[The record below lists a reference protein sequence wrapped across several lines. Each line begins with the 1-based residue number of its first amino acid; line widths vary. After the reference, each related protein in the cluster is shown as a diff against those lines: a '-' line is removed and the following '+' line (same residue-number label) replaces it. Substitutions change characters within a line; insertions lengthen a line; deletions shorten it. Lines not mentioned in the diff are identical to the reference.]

1 MSTQVQLEYPADGV
15 ARLRWANHDRR
26 NALNPSMLEAMLGL
40 LGEAAGD
47 PAVRVLI
54 LQGAGPWFCS
64 GFDLSQ
70 LPASGS
76 GGAIAAAELVE
87 ALMAKVEDFPRPVI
101 AALRGPAMGAGGEL
115 AVAADLRIAAD
126 DLAFAMPPAKIGLVY
141 HEAGFQRFLRLVGPA
156 RTREIFFTAC
166 RIDAARALAC
176 GLVDRITAAD
186 ELETAAVAWASDMA
200 ALAPLS
206 LTGAK
211 RVLRI
216 LEGDSVDDAAQA
228 EIVDIRRRAAD
239 SADHA
244 EGLSALLQK
253 RRPRFEGR

>member
-1 MSTQVQLEYPADGV
+1 MSTQVQLEHPAEGV
-15 ARLRWANHDRR
+15 ARLRWTNPDRR
-26 NALNPSMLEAMLGL
+26 NALDPSLLEAMRSL
-40 LGEAAGD
+40 LAEAAAD
-47 PAVRVLI
+47 AAVRVLI

-64 GFDLSQ
+64 GFDLSR
-70 LPASGS
+70 LPASAS
-76 GGAIAAAELVE
+76 GDAIAAAELVE
-87 ALMAKVEDFPRPVI
+87 AVMAAVEDFPRPVI

-176 GLVDRITAAD
+176 GLVDRVTAAD
-186 ELETAAVAWASDMA
+186 ELEAAAVAWASEMA
-200 ALAPLS
+200 VLAPLS

-211 RVLRI
+211 RVLRL
-216 LEGDSVDDAAQA
+216 LEGNSVGEAGRA
-228 EIVDIRRRAAD
+228 EIEAIRRRAAE